1 MNIIIAGNGKVGS
14 TLVRQ
19 LAGEGYDVTV
29 IDIRASRLESS
40 VERYDVIAIQGNCAS
55 MEVLT
60 QAGAA

>member
-40 VERYDVIAIQGNCAS
+40 VERYDVIAIQGN
-55 MEVLT
+55 
-60 QAGAA
+60 